1 MSVVKKMKSI
11 LRPYPF
17 VYKISHNFWR
27 FLKSVFSFRNL
38 RIIVLDDWVLDEG
51 LPEKMVSDPGYN
63 SVIDDLLVFTGLSR
77 EHLYDRLV
85 RKPRTMTHYRSEFKW
100 HAPKDINELAWFY
113 RCSYSHLFC
122 NASHPYWTKLDFL
135 TPDVGRVL
143 DYAAGV
149 GNNVIELATRGFEV
163 DYLEIN
169 IIQEAFTRSRAERRG
184 LENINFISPIVAG
197 KVDPIKCIKNMYG
210 AIVLQDILEHVPDY
224 QVLLGYLIDHLKPG
238 GFIIESSRLE
248 EGTDEIGIHFK
259 KTLSIGDAM
268 KGMKQIEPN

>member
-1 MSVVKKMKSI
+1 
-11 LRPYPF
+11 
-17 VYKISHNFWR
+17 
-27 FLKSVFSFRNL
+27 L

-63 SVIDDLLVFTGLSR
+63 SVIDDLLIFTGLSR
-77 EHLYDRLV
+77 EHLYDRLI

-135 TPDVGRVL
+135 APDVGRVL

-149 GNNVIELATRGFEV
+149 GNNVIELAERGFEV

-169 IIQEAFTRSRAERRG
+169 IIQEAFTRFRAGRRG
-184 LENINFISPIVAG
+184 LKNLNFISPVVNG
-197 KVDPIKCIKNMYG
+197 KLDPIGCIKSTYG
-210 AIVLQDILEHVPDY
+210 AIILQDILEHVPDY
-224 QVLLGYLIDHLKPG
+224 QVLLSHLIDHLKLG
-238 GFIIESSRLE
+238 GYIIESSPLE
-248 EGTDEIGIHFK
+248 EGKDEIDIHLK
-259 KTLSIGDAM
+259 QTVPIETAM
-268 KGMKQIEPN
+268 KGMKRLKENIWQKT